1 MKKYFFLGFIII
13 MAIYV
18 TLIIFLEEK
27 YNLSLHELDLN
38 KNGFVSPTEI
48 LYVLDCDKRYK
59 CYKGGSYIYIKDIA
73 NKHQCRLLT
82 VEVYSLKDG
91 LPIKEFIIN
100 KRH

>member
-1 MKKYFFLGFIII
+1 MKKYFFIGFIII
-13 MAIYV
+13 IAVYV

-27 YNLSLHELDLN
+27 YNLTLHELDLN
-38 KNGFVSPTEI
+38 KNGFVSPTEVLYI
-48 LYVLDCDKRYK
+48 LDSDIRYK
-59 CYKGGSYIYIKDIA
+59 CYIDNSYIYIKDIA
-73 NKHQCRLLT
+73 DTHQCRRLT